1 MAKYTIYHNPRCTKS
16 RNALKVLESEGV
28 SFDIVE
34 YLDSP
39 LSQKV
44 VKDLLSNGDFEL
56 KELIRSKEAKEFG
69 VDVKGSNDTQL
80 VKAITE
86 YPKIMQRPVVAKGK
100 KVTIARDD
108 DWFSRL

>member
-16 RNALKVLESEGV
+16 RNALKLLESEGV
-28 SFDIVE
+28 GFDVVE
-34 YLDSP
+34 YLDNP
-39 LSQKV
+39 LSQKA

-56 KELIRSKEAKEFG
+56 KELIRTKEAKEFG
-69 VDVKGSNDTQL
+69 VDLKGSTDAQL

-86 YPKIMQRPVVAKGK
+86 YPKIMQRPVVSKGK
-100 KVTIARDD
+100 KVTIARDE